1 MIEINLLPGSK
12 KAKRGGGGGGLP
24 KLNFGVLANIG
35 GSLKDPFLAIA
46 LGGVVIGLLGTGYQF
61 QALSSRDAALVE
73 REQQAVQDST
83 RYAAVLKERQAA
95 EAQRDLVNRQLAIIQ
110 AIDGERF
117 IWPHVLDEISAAL
130 PPYTWLTNISQTSPV
145 ASIASRDSLTGPAS
159 RQGAAAA
166 AMAEQAPMTIRV
178 VGKTVDI
185 QALTR
190 YMRVL
195 ESSPFL
201 DGVNL
206 VRSELAQEDSR
217 DVTVFTLDLRY
228 ARPDS
233 AAIRTEPLA
242 VAVR

>member
-1 MIEINLLPGSK
+1 MIEINLLPGAK
-12 KAKRGGGGGGLP
+12 KAKRGGGGLP
-24 KLNFGVLANIG
+24 KFDLGALAGLG
-35 GSLKDPFLAIA
+35 GSFKDPFLIIA
-46 LGGVVIGLLGTGYQF
+46 VVGVVIGGAATAYQY
-61 QALSSRDAALVE
+61 QALSSRDADLVE

-95 EAQRDLVNRQLAIIQ
+95 ESQRDLVNRQLAIIR

-117 IWPHVLDEISAAL
+117 IWPHLLDEISAAL

-145 ASIASRDSLTGPAS
+145 ASIASRDSLTGPA
-159 RQGAAAA
+159 RGAAAA
-166 AMAEQAPMTIRV
+166 ALAEQAPMTIRV

-190 YMRVL
+190 YMRLL

-201 DGVNL
+201 EGVNL

-228 ARPDS
+228 AVPDS
-233 AAIRTEPLA
+233 SAIRAEPLA